1 MHSEKKEECIKKIE
15 YNKYT
20 HKKQEQNIK
29 KEKKN
34 TDSFHLICINVK
46 VFSPELL
53 LSWNLKL
60 TLLLPFPSLV
70 SLLFRP
76 PSKD

>member
-15 YNKYT
+15 YNKYKN
-20 HKKQEQNIK
+20 KKQNIK
-29 KEKKN
+29 TQKKNN

-46 VFSPELL
+46 VFRPELL

-60 TLLLPFPSLV
+60 TLLLPFPSFV